1 MDTWVDFKAV
11 KAAVSMEEILKHYGI
26 SLRKVNDA
34 SLRGRCPL
42 PAHGSKDSG
51 NSFTVS
57 ITKNVWSCMSSS
69 CVAARGGAKGGNV
82 LDFTAAMER
91 STIRE
96 AAGKLAAWFME
107 PGAPTVPEQEPRASG
122 PEAPRQEPNGGRSER
137 PAEENKVLTFT
148 LKGVTYC
155 DYLKSRGISE
165 ETAAAFSVGLFPGRG
180 TMSGR
185 IVVPIHNERGELVAY
200 AGRST
205 DNTEPK
211 YKFPAGF
218 HKSQVLFNLHRV
230 TGNAAVVVEG
240 FFDCMKVWQAA
251 NQTVVALM
259 GSTLSDEQERLICD
273 RFRRVTL
280 FLDGDDAG
288 RAAATGIAGRL
299 MRRVYVRVVDLPDGK
314 QPDMLTPEEI
324 AIYVSL

>member
-1 MDTWVDFKAV
+1 MDTWIDFKAV
-11 KAAVSMEEILKHYGI
+11 KAAVSMDQILKHYGV

-42 PAHGSKDSG
+42 PTHGSKDSG
-51 NSFTVS
+51 NSFTVN

-96 AAGKLAAWFME
+96 AAVKLAAWFME
-107 PGAPTVPEQEPRASG
+107 PGVPTPPEQEPRASG
-122 PEAPRQEPNGGRSER
+122 SEALRQEPKRDRTEES
-137 PAEENKVLTFT
+137 AEENKVLNFT

-155 DYLKSRGISE
+155 DYLKIGGISE
-165 ETAAAFSVGLFPGRG
+165 ETAEAFGVGLFPGRG

-185 IVVPIHNERGELVAY
+185 IVVPIHNDRGELVAY
-200 AGRST
+200 AGRSLN
-205 DNTEPK
+205 DAEPK

-251 NQTVVALM
+251 NQTVIALM
-259 GSTLSDEQERLICD
+259 GSTLSDEQARLICD

-280 FLDGDDAG
+280 FLDGDEAG
-288 RAAATGIAGRL
+288 RTAAATIATRL
-299 MRRVYVRVVDLPDGK
+299 MRRVYVHVVDLSDGK
-314 QPDMLTPEEI
+314 QPDMLTPDEI
-324 AIYVSL
+324 ATYVSL